1 MLKDL
6 NKVILECQQKWSTL
20 PNYKEIRLDQLFKAL
35 LNKHATEY
43 FKQTNKKETHLCIN
57 DYSIIYTNN
66 ENLRANFSTTCLYY
80 AYAFAPFLE
89 ELEKYKNEFDNIIN
103 NISKNKQLTPED
115 KNNKDKFLGKLPC
128 ENWENL
134 PEANDWV
141 DDINKEFNSLNDND
155 RKYLSYFI
163 SNPKWWIKS
172 TKISKGKKLNRSD
185 VIQSALLCAMN
196 VIHASSDKIYE
207 IVKICLNPE
216 LKEALKN
223 LIDKNEIDIGRNIIF
238 YGAPGTGKSYQ
249 IDQLTKGGN
258 CIHTV
263 FHADTQYSDF
273 LGMLKPTMNDN
284 NECSYHFMP
293 GPFIQSYVNALKN
306 PQIHHYLVIEE
317 INRAQAAMVFGE
329 IFQLLDR
336 DENGVG
342 YYEIESA
349 DQSLV
354 EYLINQIG
362 GYPDNKVKL
371 QMPGNLSILATMNS
385 SDQAVMPLDTAFKRR
400 WEFEYIQINMDKAS
414 DKIINIPNNN
424 QTVGVAW
431 RKLATEINE
440 RLSEFNIPE
449 DRHLGPFF
457 LSTNEINEK
466 GLTNKLFIYLWDDL
480 LRHQAKTIIFDSGI
494 RTFGQLIK
502 CFQEKNDIF
511 CPELQQKL
519 F

>member
-1 MLKDL
+1 MNAYGKLTEFLSNSNSAFKTNLYQLGGYVEVANSNGKVHDISLNSLLSAFQDL
-6 NKVILECQQKWSTL
+6 IENYIFLQKYITL
-20 PNYKEIRLDQLFKAL
+20 CN
-35 LNKHATEY
+35 
-43 FKQTNKKETHLCIN
+43 KETTITPKLALQIFNEAQTLN
-57 DYSIIYTNN
+57 DHNLKLETIWKYYEKPLRLISEKIFTNPRIKVVGFEQTKILFN
-66 ENLRANFSTTCLYY
+66 T
-80 AYAFAPFLE
+80 
-89 ELEKYKNEFDNIIN
+89 
-103 NISKNKQLTPED
+103 ISKIISCANNLDNKNIDENIVFT
-115 KNNKDKFLGKLPC
+115 KDSL
-128 ENWENL
+128 NI
-134 PEANDWV
+134 A
-141 DDINKEFNSLNDND
+141 KEFLTILMQQYSVNLHVQKLVNESHQ
-155 RKYLSYFI
+155 
-163 SNPKWWIKS
+163 
-172 TKISKGKKLNRSD
+172 KGK
-185 VIQSALLCAMN
+185 
-196 VIHASSDKIYE
+196 
-207 IVKICLNPE
+207 
-216 LKEALKN
+216 
-223 LIDKNEIDIGRNIIF
+223 NIIF

-249 IDQLTKGGN
+249 IDQLTKHGS

-306 PQIHHYLVIEE
+306 PQTHHYLVIEE

-336 DENGVG
+336 DEKGIG
-342 YYEIESA
+342 CYEIEPV

-354 EYLINQIG
+354 DYLINQIG

-371 QMPGNLSILATMNS
+371 QMPGNLSIFATMNS

-424 QTVGVAW
+424 QTVGVTW

-480 LRHQAKTIIFDSGI
+480 LRHQVKTIIFDSSI

-502 CFQEKNDIF
+502 YFEEKNDIF

>member
-6 NKVILECQQKWSTL
+6 DKVILECRQKWSSL
-20 PNYKEIRLDQLFKAL
+20 PNTKEIK
-35 LNKHATEY
+35 LNQSIRNMLIKYASEY
-43 FKQTNKKETHLCIN
+43 FLQTNKKETYLCIN
-57 DYSIIYTNN
+57 DYSIIYINPAN
-66 ENLRANFSTTCLYY
+66 QRANFSTTCLYY
-80 AYAFAPFLE
+80 AYAFAPLLE
-89 ELEKYKNEFDNIIN
+89 ELEKYKNEFDNIID
-103 NISKNKQLTPED
+103 NISKNKQLTSD
-115 KNNKDKFLGKLPC
+115 DKDKFLGKLPRQ
-128 ENWENL
+128 NWKNL

-141 DDINKEFNSLNDND
+141 HDIEKELDNLNAND
-155 RKYLSYFI
+155 RNYLNNFI
-163 SNPKWWIKS
+163 SNPDWWIKS
-172 TKISKGKKLNRSD
+172 TTSSSGRKLNRSD
-185 VIQSALLCAMN
+185 AIQSALNLAMN
-196 VIHASSDKIYE
+196 VILASSDKLYE
-207 IVKICLNPE
+207 IIKICLNSE

-223 LIDKNEIDIGRNIIF
+223 LIDNNEIDVGRNIIF

-249 IDQLTKGGN
+249 IDQLTKHGS

-342 YYEIESA
+342 YYEIEPA

-371 QMPGNLSILATMNS
+371 QMPSNLSILATMNS

-424 QTVGVAW
+424 QTVGVTW

>member
-6 NKVILECQQKWSTL
+6 NEIILECQKKWNTL
-20 PNYKEIRLDQLFKAL
+20 PNYKEIRLDQFFKAQL
-35 LNKHATEY
+35 KKHATEY
-43 FKQTNKKETHLCIN
+43 FRQTNKTETHLYIN
-57 DYSIIYTNN
+57 DYSIIYTNSD
-66 ENLRANFSTTCLYY
+66 NLRANFSTICLYY
-80 AYAFAPFLE
+80 AYAFAPLLE

-103 NISKNKQLTPED
+103 KISKNKKLPFDSKKKLLE
-115 KNNKDKFLGKLPC
+115 KLPC
-128 ENWENL
+128 EDWHQL
-134 PEANDWV
+134 PEAKDWV
-141 DDINKEFNSLNDND
+141 NDINKELNRLSEND
-155 RKYLSYFI
+155 RKHLSYFI
-163 SNPKWWIKS
+163 SKPDWWIKS
-172 TKISKGKKLNRSD
+172 TTSSSGRKLNRSD
-185 VIQSALLCAMN
+185 VIQSALNLAMN
-196 VIHASSDKIYE
+196 VILASSDKLYE
-207 IVKICLNPE
+207 IIKICLNSE
-216 LKEALKN
+216 LREALRN
-223 LIDKNEIDIGRNIIF
+223 LIDRNDIDIGRNIIF
-238 YGAPGTGKSYQ
+238 YGAPGTGKSYH
-249 IDQLTKGGN
+249 IDQLTEGGN

-336 DENGVG
+336 DEKGIG
-342 YYEIESA
+342 CYEIEPA

-354 EYLINQIG
+354 EYLINQFG
-362 GYPDNKVKL
+362 GYPDSKVKL

-424 QTVGVAW
+424 RIVGVAW
-431 RKLATEINE
+431 RKLATVINE

-466 GLTNKLFIYLWDDL
+466 GLINKLFIYLWDDL
-480 LRHQAKTIIFDSGI
+480 LRHQVKTIIFDSGI

-502 CFQEKNDIF
+502 CFEENKNIF
-511 CPELQQKL
+511 CPELQEKL